1 MGYTC
6 NVSWLVVWNIF
17 FHILGRKIPFDF
29 HIFQRGRYTANQYI
43 YIYFPT
49 FSYDSPLFLGDIPQG
64 IHDDQLGTDGK
75 HFPRY
80 FQHFGRV
87 VSCNVL
93 KDKRTKKTWL
103 VWNFYGM
110 LEVYP
115 RVKEQSAMEN
125 HHLCQR

>member
-17 FHILGRKIPFDF
+17 SIYWEEKSHLTFIFFRGVGIPP
-29 HIFQRGRYTANQYI
+29 TSI